1 MSAPLLEIKD
11 LHVEVEGKEIL
22 KGISLT
28 VEKGQKEFP
37 TNERNTN
44 KVNVTG
50 TIRNGK
56 RTERRT
62 VALAEWQVNRLAQE
76 LGAKSP
82 ADFGGETLYLHPAT
96 LQKGPSTLKITIIG
110 RPDLVLTRVTST
122 TPAAGT
128 TTWGARSRPSTLIWP
143 ARS

>member
-1 MSAPLLEIKD
+1 MGITKFDLEELAESSLPAFITRD
-11 LHVEVEGKEIL
+11 EVVAAGTIE
-22 KGISLT
+22 LT

-62 VALAEWQVNRLAQE
+62 VALAEWQINRLAQE

-96 LQKGPSTLKITIIG
+96 LQKGPYKGTKVINASLEK
-110 RPDLVLTRVTST
+110 PK
-122 TPAAGT
+122 AA
-128 TTWGARSRPSTLIWP
+128 
-143 ARS
+143 